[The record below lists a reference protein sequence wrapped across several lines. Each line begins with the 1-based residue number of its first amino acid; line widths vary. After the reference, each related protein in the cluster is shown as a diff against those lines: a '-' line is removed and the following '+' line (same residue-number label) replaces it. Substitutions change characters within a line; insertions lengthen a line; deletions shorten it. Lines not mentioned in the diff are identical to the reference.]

1 MNTTFRTAALIAIGI
16 TTGISSSA
24 SAGSLAQ
31 TAHWVLSSGS
41 IGQFSLFNRQPKE
54 DPFKEASQSVKRLM
68 DEKKLQATTHL
79 REGRKALAQ
88 GNLEAASF
96 HCDRAVT
103 LSVNFAPGEDS
114 PSHLATDIDRMK
126 GTSSQSTGQP
136 KPRPLPDTGVN
147 SLPVSGGLPATKF
160 PLRNPVATQS
170 PPPVTTTRPAGHFDP
185 QMQRASASEENIL
198 VSPAVFH
205 PALDPTYNRQLSSNQ
220 NETDDLDVR
229 FSPPTNPID
238 KSILS
243 TAPDRPSSPPPV
255 PRSQQPAAPLEPS
268 LPAPIREAQTVSRE
282 PPIKL
287 YSRSVLPPDN
297 QDQESKA
304 DDTPVNTQASSSF
317 TKPKPS
323 TKATT
328 PLTDASA
335 DDTATAALSG
345 RGDRLILET
354 GQSQE
359 RLRQQV
365 MAEVARQSRQ
375 ALDIREEDPIGAIGS
390 LQKVRATVTESA
402 LSSSDKKILLSRV
415 DRMLGELENYV
426 ERHRAEIELNEQNQQ
441 VLNDLKR
448 KRDYRVEVDQRLAIL
463 VDDYNKLRNEQRFY
477 EAEVKA
483 KEARSLAPD
492 EPVVTQM
499 FEEIRFYR
507 RIMNNQSLR
516 EEKEDAVWNTLNA
529 VEFASIPYGD
539 DRNPIQF
546 IDHGD
551 WKELSQ
557 RRNKYAGDAE
567 PERHPSEIE
576 IDQKLSTPISL
587 KFKDAPLSEVVG
599 FMKKVADI
607 NIYLDPQ
614 GLAEE
619 GVHPS
624 TVITIDLSQEISLR
638 SALNL
643 ILGPLH
649 LDYVI
654 KNEVLKITSE
664 QLRDRIVYSK
674 TYNVA
679 DLVIP
684 IPNAP
689 QHNQMGLP
697 DSLARGYQRTNQNLA
712 LATGFEPPTV
722 SVASHTGI
730 PGLPTTSTPA
740 ENTLAQTS
748 GGFSSAGKSGGASQ
762 ADFDSLIDLITKTI
776 EPDSWE
782 DVGGEGAVA
791 PFETNLSLVISQTQE
806 VHEKIADLLDQLRR
820 LQDLQVTIEVRF
832 INLRDDFFE
841 QIGIDF
847 DINID
852 SNVTDV
858 NLPNN
863 DNGRSST
870 IGLGFDSGGLPTNQ
884 RAAANNPISNLI
896 NGENDIQI
904 RQGSFPLVT
913 PGFGGYNAASATTLG
928 VAILSDLEAYFF
940 VRAVQGDKRT
950 NILQSPKVTLFNGQ
964 AASVSDQIQ
973 QPFVTSVT
981 PVVGDFA
988 AAQAPVIVV
997 LAEGTTL
1004 SVQAVVSPDRR
1015 YVRLTL
1021 VPFFSEI
1028 RDVNEFTFE
1037 GSRTSTD
1044 DRTDSNEETAAGGT
1058 ASSSSNNASSFTQG
1072 TTIQLPTFAFTTVT
1086 TTVSV
1091 PDGGTV
1097 LLGGVKRLN
1106 EQRDEIGTPLLSK
1119 IPYISR
1125 LFKNVSVGR
1134 ETESLMLMV
1143 TPRIIIQ
1150 EEEEANLGLALP

>member
-1 MNTTFRTAALIAIGI
+1 LKMTFRTVAILCMGI
-16 TTGISSSA
+16 TTGISSSTF
-24 SAGSLAQ
+24 AGPLSQSVQWA
-31 TAHWVLSSGS
+31 LSSGS
-41 IGQFSLFNRQPKE
+41 IGQFDFFKRQPKD

-68 DEKKLQATTHL
+68 DGKKLQAAEHV
-79 REGRKALAQ
+79 RQGRTALNQ
-88 GNLEAASF
+88 GNLEAAIF
-96 HCDRAVT
+96 HHQRAES
-103 LSVNFAPGEDS
+103 LSVSFAPGEDS
-114 PSHLATDIDRMK
+114 PAHLAADIKLAKD
-126 GTSSQSTGQP
+126 TALQP
-136 KPRPLPDTGVN
+136 APEAKPRPLPNKTAE
-147 SLPVSGGLPATKF
+147 GLPAAKNLPTDPPKDT
-160 PLRNPVATQS
+160 PVSNDKPKVQRIDGDLENS
-170 PPPVTTTRPAGHFDP
+170 
-185 QMQRASASEENIL
+185 RASQAIFN
-198 VSPAVFH
+198 PAR
-205 PALDPTYNRQLSSNQ
+205 DPSYNRQVISNATE
-220 NETDDLDVR
+220 NLDVR
-229 FSPPTNPID
+229 VSPPID
-238 KSILS
+238 PKGPSIAPVVFPTASSDPANDPRAPTIPSRQTQS
-243 TAPDRPSSPPPV
+243 TAPVS
-255 PRSQQPAAPLEPS
+255 ATEAT
-268 LPAPIREAQTVSRE
+268 REIKRE

-287 YSRSVLPPDN
+287 YSRSTLPEAEEAEN
-297 QDQESKA
+297 K
-304 DDTPVNTQASSSF
+304 N
-317 TKPKPS
+317 
-323 TKATT
+323 
-328 PLTDASA
+328 ASA
-335 DDTATAALSG
+335 GGTTAPTTDGSSDATATSTSSG
-345 RGDRLILET
+345 PEDRLILET
-354 GQSQE
+354 SRSQE

-375 ALDIREEDPIGAIGS
+375 ALDMREEDPIGAIGKM
-390 LQKVRATVTESA
+390 QKVRAAIGESA
-402 LSSSDKKILLSRV
+402 LSSSDKKILFGRV

-441 VLNDLKR
+441 ILDDLKR
-448 KRDYRVEVDQRLAIL
+448 KRNYRVEVDQRLAVL
-463 VDDYNKLRNEQRFY
+463 VDEYNKLRNEQRFY

-483 KEARSLAPD
+483 KEARTLARD

-507 RIMNNQSLR
+507 RVMNNQSLR

-539 DRNPIQF
+539 DRNPIEF

-551 WKELSQ
+551 WEKLSE
-557 RRNKYAGDAE
+557 RRSKFAGDAE

-576 IDQKLSTPISL
+576 INHKLSTPISL

-624 TVITIDLSQEISLR
+624 TPITIDLSQEISLR

-664 QLRDRIVYSK
+664 QLRDRIVYPK

-679 DLVIP
+679 DLVLP

-689 QHNQMGLP
+689 QHSQMGLP

-712 LATGFEPPTV
+712 GTNGFEPPEV
-722 SVASHTGI
+722 SLATHTAV
-730 PGLPTTSTPA
+730 PGLPETSTIS
-740 ENTLAQTS
+740 ESTLAQSS
-748 GGFSSAGKSGGASQ
+748 GGFSNSGNSGGQSQ
-762 ADFDSLIDLITKTI
+762 ADFDSLMELITKTI
-776 EPDSWE
+776 EPESWDE
-782 DVGGEGAVA
+782 MGGEGAVS

-832 INLRDDFFE
+832 INLNDDFFE
-841 QIGIDF
+841 QIGVDF
-847 DINID
+847 DFNID
-852 SNVTDV
+852 SNVTDA

-863 DNGRSST
+863 DNGRSTT
-870 IGLGFDSGGLPTNQ
+870 IGLGFDNGGLPTDQ
-884 RAAANNPISNLI
+884 RAAQSNPISNLI

-904 RQGSFPLVT
+904 RQGTFPLVAPRSLT
-913 PGFGGYNAASATTLG
+913 GYNPAAATTLG

-964 AASVSDQIQ
+964 AATISDQIQ

-1037 GSRTSTD
+1037 GSKTSTE
-1044 DRTDSNEETAAGGT
+1044 DRTDSNEAGADGGT
-1058 ASSSSNNASSFTQG
+1058 ANSATNNASSFTQG

-1106 EQRDEIGTPLLSK
+1106 EQRNEMGTPLLSK

-1125 LFKNVSVGR
+1125 LFKNVAVGR
-1134 ETESLMLMV
+1134 KSESLMLMV

-1150 EEEEANLGLALP
+1150 EEEEELRGFAP

>member
-1 MNTTFRTAALIAIGI
+1 MKMTFRTVAILYMGI
-16 TTGISSSA
+16 TTGISSSTF
-24 SAGSLAQ
+24 AGPVSQ
-31 TAHWVLSSGS
+31 SVQWTLSSGYV
-41 IGQFSLFNRQPKE
+41 GQFDFFKRQPKD

-68 DEKKLQATTHL
+68 DGKKLQAAEHV
-79 REGRKALAQ
+79 RQGRTALNG
-88 GNLEAASF
+88 GNLEAAIF
-96 HCDRAVT
+96 HHQRAES
-103 LSVNFAPGEDS
+103 LSVSFAPGEDS
-114 PSHLATDIDRMK
+114 PAHLAADIKLAKDK
-126 GTSSQSTGQP
+126 TLQAANGA
-136 KPRPLPDTGVN
+136 KPRPLPNTTAE
-147 SLPVSGGLPATKF
+147 GLPTAKNFSTDPAK
-160 PLRNPVATQS
+160 A
-170 PPPVTTTRPAGHFDP
+170 PPSNSEANV
-185 QMQRASASEENIL
+185 QRAGGAPESPQASRAVYN
-198 VSPAVFH
+198 PAR
-205 PALDPTYNRQLSSNQ
+205 DPSYNRQATGNAAE
-220 NETDDLDVR
+220 NLDVR
-229 FSPPTNPID
+229 FSPPTDPNDP
-238 KSILS
+238 SI
-243 TAPDRPSSPPPV
+243 APVVSPAVSPGPANAPADPSIASGQP
-255 PRSQQPAAPLEPS
+255 QIATQAPAAKATNE
-268 LPAPIREAQTVSRE
+268 IKRE

-287 YSRSVLPPDN
+287 YSRSTLS
-297 QDQESKA
+297 E
-304 DDTPVNTQASSSF
+304 
-317 TKPKPS
+317 
-323 TKATT
+323 
-328 PLTDASA
+328 TDRAENKHASA
-335 DDTATAALSG
+335 VRAAAPATDDSSDATATSTSTG
-345 RGDRLILET
+345 SEDRLILET

-375 ALDIREEDPIGAIGS
+375 ALDIREEDPIGAIKTM
-390 LQKVRATVTESA
+390 QKVRAAIGESA
-402 LSSSDKKILLSRV
+402 LSGSDKKILFGRV

-441 VLNDLKR
+441 ILDDLKR
-448 KRDYRVEVDQRLAIL
+448 KRNYRVEVDQRLAGL
-463 VDDYNKLRNEQRFY
+463 VDEYNKLRNEQRFY

-483 KEARSLAPD
+483 KEARTLAPD

-507 RIMNNQSLR
+507 RVMNNQSLR

-551 WKELSQ
+551 WEKLSE
-557 RRNKYAGDAE
+557 RRSKFAGDAE

-576 IDQKLSTPISL
+576 INHKLSTPISL

-624 TVITIDLSQEISLR
+624 TLVTIDLSQEISLR

-664 QLRDRIVYSK
+664 QLRGRIVYSK

-679 DLVIP
+679 DLVLP

-689 QHNQMGLP
+689 QHSQMGLP

-712 LATGFEPPTV
+712 GANGFEPPQV
-722 SVASHTGI
+722 SLATHSAV
-730 PGLPTTSTPA
+730 PGLPEAGTIS
-740 ENTLAQTS
+740 ESTLAQSS
-748 GGFSSAGKSGGASQ
+748 GGFSNSGNSGGQSQ
-762 ADFDSLIDLITKTI
+762 ADFDSLMELITTTI
-776 EPDSWE
+776 EPESW
-782 DVGGEGAVA
+782 DDMGGEGAIS

-832 INLRDDFFE
+832 INLNDDFFE
-841 QIGIDF
+841 QIGVDF
-847 DINID
+847 DFNID
-852 SNVTDV
+852 SNVTDA

-863 DNGRSST
+863 DNGRSTT
-870 IGLGFDSGGLPTNQ
+870 IGLGFDNGGLPTDQ
-884 RAAANNPISNLI
+884 RAQANNPISNLI

-904 RQGSFPLVT
+904 RQGTFPLVAPRSLT
-913 PGFGGYNAASATTLG
+913 GYNPAAATTLG

-964 AASVSDQIQ
+964 AATISDQIQ

-1037 GSRTSTD
+1037 GSKTSTE
-1044 DRTDSNEETAAGGT
+1044 DRTDSNEETADGGT
-1058 ASSSSNNASSFTQG
+1058 ANSATNNASSFTQG

-1106 EQRDEIGTPLLSK
+1106 EQRSEMGTPLLSK

-1125 LFKNVSVGR
+1125 LFKNVAVGR
-1134 ETESLMLMV
+1134 KSESLMLMV

-1150 EEEEANLGLALP
+1150 EEEEELRGFAP